1 MIRCNSKKVY
11 KNKTAWVIWN
21 VGKVVVWQRVPLA
34 ELSVDVYNKHN
45 LSYGYSGKLYDT
57 SDITNDNVL
66 GVFDYILRG
75 ENVCVK

>member
-1 MIRCNSKKVY
+1 M
-11 KNKTAWVIWN
+11 
-21 VGKVVVWQRVPLA
+21 WQRVSLA

-75 ENVCVK
+75 ESLCVK

>member
-1 MIRCNSKKVY
+1 MIWCNSKKVY
-11 KNKTAWVIWN
+11 KNKTAWVVRNI
-21 VGKVVVWQRVPLA
+21 GKIVVWQRVSLA